1 MIHLDDLGSFPIFI
15 KEDRKGYLL
24 VLDEGLRIPFAS
36 GAERRD
42 GSTGCQDLLVPFTNL
57 TGPLPARQ
65 SAKVAQKEEHVTF
78 IRPQVAEAVGRA
90 VGIGQ

>member
-1 MIHLDDLGSFPIFI
+1 LVHLNDLSSLAVLV
-15 KEDRKGYLL
+15 EQDREGYVL
-24 VLDEGLRIPFAS
+24 VFDEGGGVSSAA
-36 GAERRD
+36 GAE
-42 GSTGCQDLLVPFTNL
+42 GCDSCPGFQDLSIPLTDL
-57 TGPLPARQ
+57 TGPFPARQ